1 MNTLDRLVYMANQ
14 IAHNMNAMADADDVI
29 AMVADHIHQFWDPRM
44 MGMIMAHVAS
54 GGEGLEPVALAALQ
68 SLAGQLKQTAAA
80 DTADG

>member
-44 MGMIMAHVAS
+44 MNMIMTHVAS

-68 SLAGQLKQTAAA
+68 RLAAQLKPTAAA
-80 DTADG
+80 DTAAG

>member
-1 MNTLDRLVYMANQ
+1 MSTLDRLIYMANQ

-44 MGMIMAHVAS
+44 MRLIMEHVAT

-68 SLAGQLKQTAAA
+68 RLAAQLKPTVPAVTAA
-80 DTADG
+80 G